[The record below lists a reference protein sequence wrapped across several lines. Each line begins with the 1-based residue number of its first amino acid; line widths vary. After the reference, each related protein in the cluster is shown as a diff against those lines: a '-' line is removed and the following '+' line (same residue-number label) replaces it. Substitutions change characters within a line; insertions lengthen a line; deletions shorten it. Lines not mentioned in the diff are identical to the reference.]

1 MSGQL
6 SRKGQMKE
14 THNHID
20 IPISQL
26 LGCTDA
32 ALKSIFGGMVS
43 DIRGQL
49 RLRKERGELWL
60 GALGCQGFCPFKGC
74 PGHEFPKDIY

>member
-1 MSGQL
+1 
-6 SRKGQMKE
+6 MKE
-14 THNHID
+14 KSKPID
-20 IPISQL
+20 IPIAQL

-43 DIRGQL
+43 DIRDQL
-49 RLRKERGELWL
+49 RLREERGELWL

-74 PGHEFPKDIY
+74 PGHEFPKDIH